1 MTYIDFRYEG
11 IEAGVRAD
19 ASGLP
24 FPVLMPR
31 QTHSCR
37 VGVIRSA
44 GDAGDFPDTDALV
57 SFLPGV
63 RIGVRTADCVPL
75 LLYAPDIRAV
85 AAVHAGWKG
94 SLGGIVTGTVDVLKS
109 CGASPAWIQA
119 AFGPSVCG
127 RCYEVSPEMV
137 SDFRQAG
144 FSNCVI
150 GERNLD
156 LESVNRRR
164 LVMCGVDPAN
174 IRHSLVC
181 TRQTPSLPSWRRDP
195 GTPSR
200 LVTWIRIRG
209 GEEY

>member
-19 ASGLP
+19 VSGLP
-24 FPVLMPR
+24 FPVLMPG

-37 VGVIRSA
+37 VGVIRTA
-44 GDAGDFPDTDALV
+44 EDAGAFPDTDALV

-85 AAVHAGWKG
+85 SAIHAGWKG
-94 SLGGIVTGTVDVLKS
+94 SLGGIVTATVNVLKS
-109 CGASPAWIQA
+109 YGASPGLIQA

-127 RCYEVSPEMV
+127 RCYEVSAEMV

-144 FSNCVI
+144 FADCII

-164 LVMCGVDPAN
+164 LVMCGVGPAN
-174 IRHSLVC
+174 IRHSLAC

-195 GTPSR
+195 GTPVR
-200 LVTWIRIRG
+200 LLTYIRLL
-209 GEEY
+209 